1 MNKNKLKSFARESR
15 TRLIDIVSTKLEY
28 VTNPEKIKNE
38 PALKNKLKQIEDLQ
52 REIKRTSKDSVIEKV
67 AYTWFNRFIALRFMD
82 ANEYTFMKIV
92 TPAAGFTIPEILS
105 EAKRGY
111 IDEKVKVDKDKIK
124 KLLSGQIPAKDPQN
138 EVYQL
143 LLVAVCNYYYSI
155 MPFMFE
161 KINDYTELLLPDDL
175 LSENSILN
183 EIVNNLPAEDCK
195 EVEII
200 GWLYQYYI
208 SEKKDEV
215 INAKKR
221 YKTEEIP
228 AATQLF
234 TPHWIVKYIV
244 DNTIGRMWLEAHP
257 ESGIKEKMEFYI
269 EPVDKDKI
277 PPRTISSPEEIKIM
291 DPACGS
297 GHILTYA
304 FELLFSIYEEEG
316 YDKDEIPFIIL
327 KNNLFGLEI
336 DDRAANLA
344 SFALFMKAR
353 DYSRKIFREPVKLN
367 ILSLQKIEFT
377 KDEIDAYIREV
388 KPNLFNVN
396 LEETLSLF
404 NYVKD
409 LGSLIRPKIGKVEDI
424 LSDLNKKEITENI
437 FYSSTNEKI
446 IKALE
451 QVKYLQG
458 KYDCVVTNPPY
469 VNSTYMN
476 KTVSDFVKANYKETK
491 ADLFACFLVRC
502 RALTKV
508 DGMIGYVSPF
518 VWMFISSYRWLR
530 YFMINNTTIQNLIQ
544 LEYNAFEPAV
554 VPVCTFTLRNELINI
569 KGDYIKLSDFRGH
582 RNQPIKTLEAIKN
595 SDVKFR
601 FATNQSDYAKIPD
614 SAIAYWASK
623 RILEHFINSKP
634 LKKVSDLRQG
644 MATSDNEKFLR
655 YWIEVSQ
662 NKIGYNLNNRKQAQE
677 SELKWFPYN
686 KGGKARKWYG
696 NNYFIVNWLDDG
708 KEIKKT
714 VAEKYPYLNGN
725 TDFVVKNQSYYF
737 REGFSWSSL
746 TINDLTAR
754 YSPIGFLFDAK
765 GQTLFSD
772 EDLKYLGA
780 FLNTKLAS
788 FFLQLIIPTMDY
800 NLGYIGLLPTI
811 IDKSVS
817 GNRIN
822 SLSKTNI
829 ILCQGEWD
837 SRETSWDFKTNE
849 LFRLRESPQ
858 LQKAYNNFRSYWT
871 EKFIQLHKNEE
882 ELNRIFIEIYGLQDE
897 LTPNVELKDITIL
910 NDETSIDENNVL
922 VFNQDEIIKQFVSYS
937 VGCMFGRYSLD
948 KEGLVLAN
956 QGETLEDYLK
966 QVPKPSFTPDA
977 DNIIPILDDD
987 YFMDDIT
994 DRFREFLK
1002 VSFGEEHFEENL
1014 RFVEESIGRDIRS
1027 YFQKEF
1033 YPDHIKR
1040 YKKRPIYWMFSS
1052 PGKGFNA
1059 LIYMHRYKSDTI
1071 SRLLNEYLREF
1082 INKLNARTD
1091 HLKSVLLSESVTQKE
1106 KKDADKELKK
1116 IEKLLKEMH
1125 EYEKKILH
1133 YAQQK
1138 IEIDLDDGVK
1148 VNYCKFEEILY
1159 PIPGLCK

>member
-38 PALKNKLKQIEDLQ
+38 LALQNKLKQIEDLQ
-52 REIKRTSKDSVIEKV
+52 REIKKSSKDSVIEKV

-92 TPAAGFTIPEILS
+92 TPAVGFTIPEILS

-111 IDEKVKVDKDKIK
+111 IDEKVKVDKEKIT
-124 KLLSGQIPAKDPQN
+124 KLLGGQIPAKDPQN

-183 EIVNNLPAEDCK
+183 EIVDNLSAEDCK

-257 ESGIKEKMEFYI
+257 ESGIKGKMEFYI

-277 PPRTISSPEEIKIM
+277 PPKTISSPEEITIM

-316 YDKDEIPFIIL
+316 YDKNEIPFTIL

-353 DYSRKIFREPVKLN
+353 SYSRKTFREPVKLN

-377 KDEIDAYIREV
+377 KEEIDAYIREV

-404 NYVKD
+404 NDVKD
-409 LGSLIRPKIGKVEDI
+409 LGSLIRPNIGKVEDI

-437 FYSSTNEKI
+437 FYSSTNEKV

-451 QVKYLQG
+451 QVKYLQS
-458 KYDCVVTNPPY
+458 KYDCVITNPPY
-469 VNSTYMN
+469 VNSSYMN

-502 RALTKV
+502 RELAET
-508 DGMIGYVSPF
+508 DGMIGYVSPY
-518 VWMFISSYRWLR
+518 VWMFISSYEWLR
-530 YFMINNTTIQNLIQ
+530 YNLVDNTTIQNLIQ

-554 VPVCTFTLRNELINI
+554 VPVCTFTLRNNVINA
-569 KGDYIKLSDFRGH
+569 KGDYIKLSEFRGYQ
-582 RNQPIKTLEAIKN
+582 NQPIKTLEAIKN
-595 SDVKFR
+595 PNVDFR
-601 FATNQSDYAKIPD
+601 FTANQIDFEKIPG
-614 SAIAYWASK
+614 SPIAYWVSE
-623 RILEHFINSKP
+623 RIIN
-634 LKKVSDLRQG
+634 VF
-644 MATSDNEKFLR
+644 ANTKFLSEYGEAR
-655 YWIEVSQ
+655 RGLQPGSPEEYKRHWFEVDLSKTLYPLR
-662 NKIGYNLNNRKQAQE
+662 NKKDSLSSNK
-677 SELKWFPYN
+677 KWYLYSD
-686 KGGKARKWYG
+686 GGEFHKWYG
-696 NNYFIVNWLDDG
+696 LVNYVVNWENNGEKIKNNIKAIIPNEHLYLLEAITWNKISSSNFGTRYLPDG
-708 KEIKKT
+708 IISGD
-714 VAEKYPYLNGN
+714 ASPFYISKYPNFYLS
-725 TDFVVKNQSYYF
+725 FF
-737 REGFSWSSL
+737 
-746 TINDLTAR
+746 
-754 YSPIGFLFDAK
+754 
-765 GQTLFSD
+765 
-772 EDLKYLGA
+772 
-780 FLNTKLAS
+780 NTKIISNL
-788 FFLQLIIPTMDY
+788 LQIINPTL
-800 NLGYIGLLPTI
+800 NFTTGNISNIPI
-811 IDKSVS
+811 IFPKSKDVRS
-817 GNRIN
+817 VIEKITSENIN
-822 SLSKTNI
+822 LSK
-829 ILCQGEWD
+829 LDWD
-837 SRETSWDFKTNE
+837 SRENSWDFKANE
-849 LFRLRESPQ
+849 LIRLKDISQ
-858 LQKAYNNFRSYWT
+858 IHKAYNNYCNFWQ
-871 EKFIQLHKNEE
+871 EQFFQLHKNEE

-897 LTPNVELKDITIL
+897 LTPDVALKNITIL
-910 NDETSIDENNVL
+910 KDETYINDNKEL
-922 VFNQDEIIKQFVSYS
+922 VFNQDEILKQFISYS

-966 QVPKPSFTPDA
+966 QVPKPFFTPDA

-1014 RFVEESIGRDIRS
+1014 RFVEESLGRDIRS

-1106 KKDADKELKK
+1106 KKDADKEGKK